1 MINSKP
7 WVVTAI
13 SLLDGHHYPS
23 PDKLKFG
30 TRSEAEMYCQSLN
43 KISST
48 ITYKVVFDESQI
60 LIA

>member
-7 WVVTAI
+7 WLVVGYSNTLMMRTP
-13 SLLDGHHYPS
+13 SLVF
-23 PDKLKFG
+23 K
-30 TRSEAEMYCQSLN
+30 TRSEAEALAKALN

>member
-7 WVVTAI
+7 WLVVGYSQ
-13 SLLDGHHYPS
+13 SLMMRSPS
-23 PDKLKFG
+23 LKFG
-30 TRSEAEMYCQSLN
+30 TRSEAEMYAQSLN